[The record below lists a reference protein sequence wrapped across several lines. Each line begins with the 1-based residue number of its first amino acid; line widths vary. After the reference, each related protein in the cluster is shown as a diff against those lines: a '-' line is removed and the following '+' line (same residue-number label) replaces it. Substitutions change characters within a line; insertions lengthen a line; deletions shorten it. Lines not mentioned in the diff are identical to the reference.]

1 MAEAQMRN
9 SRIAPRF
16 GILLFVILITSL
28 AFLSPFAQQPKPS
41 TASASGH
48 SVTLTWQPT
57 AGAKYYCVYRS
68 TISKTG
74 YQKIGTSPTANYKDA
89 PVPGKTTF
97 YYVVTAVDNKGESKF
112 SNEIK
117 AVMP

>member
-1 MAEAQMRN
+1 MRN
-9 SRIAPRF
+9 SRITF
-16 GILLFVILITSL
+16 WFWGLLALIVVASL
-28 AFLSPFAQQPKPS
+28 AFLSSFAQQVKPS
-41 TASASGH
+41 TASGSDH
-48 SVTLTWQPT
+48 SVTLNWQPT

-74 YQKIGTSPTANYKDA
+74 YQKIGTSPTPNYKDA

-97 YYVVTAVDNKGESKF
+97 YYVVTAVGNKGESKF

-117 AVMP
+117 AVVP

>member
-1 MAEAQMRN
+1 MRN
-9 SRIAPRF
+9 SRVTRRVGGLLAVIVIA
-16 GILLFVILITSL
+16 SL
-28 AFLSPFAQQPKPS
+28 ASLTPFAQQAKS
-41 TASASGH
+41 SSASEAGH
-48 SVTLTWQPT
+48 SVTLNWQPT

-74 YQKIGTSPTANYKDA
+74 YQKIGISPTPNYKDA

-117 AVMP
+117 AVVP

>member
-1 MAEAQMRN
+1 MRN
-9 SRIAPRF
+9 SRIAQRF
-16 GILLFVILITSL
+16 GRFLFVIVIASL
-28 AFLSPFAQQPKPS
+28 AFLSLFAQQAKPS
-41 TASASGH
+41 TASDSGH

-68 TISKTG
+68 TVSKAG
-74 YQKIGTSPTANYKDA
+74 YQKIGTSPSPNYKDA

-117 AVMP
+117 AVVP

>member
-1 MAEAQMRN
+1 MRN
-9 SRIAPRF
+9 SRIAPRLAR
-16 GILLFVILITSL
+16 LLFVIVIASL
-28 AFLSPFAQQPKPS
+28 AFLSLFAQQAKPS

-57 AGAKYYCVYRS
+57 AGAQYYCVYRS

-74 YQKIGTSPTANYKDA
+74 YQKIGTSPTPNYKDA
-89 PVPGKTTF
+89 PVASGATF
-97 YYVVTAVDNKGESKF
+97 YYVVTAVGAKGESKY

-117 AVMP
+117 AVVP

>member
-1 MAEAQMRN
+1 MRN

-16 GILLFVILITSL
+16 GRLPFVIVMASL
-28 AFLSPFAQQPKPS
+28 AFLASFAQQAKPS

-57 AGAKYYCVYRS
+57 AGAKSYCVYRS
-68 TISKTG
+68 TVSKTG
-74 YQKIGTSPTANYKDA
+74 YQKIGTSPTPNYKDA

-117 AVMP
+117 AVVP

>member
-1 MAEAQMRN
+1 MRN
-9 SRIAPRF
+9 SRITFWF
-16 GILLFVILITSL
+16 GGFLAVIVIASL
-28 AFLSPFAQQPKPS
+28 AFLSAFAQQAKPS
-41 TASASGH
+41 TASGSGH
-48 SVTLTWQPT
+48 SVTLNWQPT
-57 AGAKYYCVYRS
+57 AGTKYYCIYRS

-74 YQKIGTSPTANYKDA
+74 YQKIGTSPTPNYKDA

-117 AVMP
+117 AVVP